1 MYAIVEIAGQQF
13 KVEKKQEIFV
23 HRLEGKEGSKV
34 EFSDVM
40 LIDNNG
46 KVNVGTPVIKGAVV
60 SAKILEHIKG
70 DKVLVF
76 KKKRRK
82 GYQKLNGHRQ
92 YMSRILI
99 ENILEKAPKAAAPKA
114 EKKEEKPASAKA
126 TADKSEAKPKAAAK
140 PKATAKPKAE
150 KPAAKKSAST
160 KAAADKPAAK
170 KPAAKKAAPKAAA
183 KPAAKKAAPKTEA
196 KKTAT
201 KKETK
206 PDDKKSADDK

>member
-23 HRLEGKEGSKV
+23 HRLEEKEGAKV

-46 KVNVGTPVIKGAVV
+46 TINIGTPTIDGAVV
-60 SAKILEHIKG
+60 SAKVLEHLKG

-92 YMSRILI
+92 QFTRIQI
-99 ENILEKAPKAAAPKA
+99 SDILENV
-114 EKKEEKPASAKA
+114 
-126 TADKSEAKPKAAAK
+126 PKAAAK
-140 PKATAKPKAE
+140 KEEKEATIADEKPEAKKDVKKPASKKKATSAKEP
-150 KPAAKKSAST
+150 KPAAKKEA
-160 KAAADKPAAK
+160 KAAPKAK
-170 KPAAKKAAPKAAA
+170 KPAAKAETKKAAPAKEASPKAAPKA
-183 KPAAKKAAPKTEA
+183 KKADEE
-196 KKTAT
+196 
-201 KKETK
+201 KKE
-206 PDDKKSADDK
+206 DK